1 MIAKNDTAREV
12 TSNQMVDYLN
22 KYLEKERENKKLMT
36 SGVGSV
42 KDNFEALREKIKM
55 FFNMDSSAF
64 YQDLKT
70 FDTGKENMIKHSD
83 FIYYLVYSMGDL
95 ADNERNSLNHTFR
108 AVGSTLLS
116 IDYITSMIFYGKANI
131 QTLNKVEKSKLQ
143 NIFCSQVRSEI
154 NLKKLSSF
162 DVYQNCLGIASSK
175 ANEHRQTI
183 SENDLQAIVDAM
195 GLGMS
200 TDEIEDLFR
209 SMSNNMASIDYR
221 TFRMMLY
228 GKELVDLTGL
238 VFKVDE
244 RLRTKQLSIQDHF
257 YQYGQGNILFKEFA
271 NRMLDIDPSLK
282 YDEID
287 ILFCSMD
294 KNANLKVSVDEFLHL
309 MTKYATLNDFKTHLV
324 TYARNRGKE
333 LSDILYLA
341 GNTHDGLR
349 KDEFKKLVKD
359 VTEGQFTDEESE
371 RLFTVLDR
379 DNDKSISKT
388 EMSEILDLAQKQ
400 LYNVKEFLVFRN
412 AVIDHCQSSSLSIQE
427 LYGKYAEGGKTLTKA
442 GLNRMISDIVKHKG
456 ADRQLIQSVLD
467 SNMSDTIDIRE
478 FKSGIIGPDIDVDA
492 LITNIRRM
500 LASSN
505 TNIDEVFNRFD
516 SDRRGTLDFFEFVNF
531 LQALSLRL
539 TFVEIEKMFDV
550 LAFSSTDHIKKQE
563 FFDALAVDPSK
574 SSSSNIIKVI
584 EDFKDKVSAL

>member
-22 KYLEKERENKKLMT
+22 KYLERERETKKLMS
-36 SGVGSV
+36 SGLGSV

-55 FFNMDSSAF
+55 FFNMDSSVF

-95 ADNERNSLNHTFR
+95 TDNERNCLNHTFR
-108 AVGSTLLS
+108 AVGSTQLS
-116 IDYITSMIFYGKANI
+116 IDFITSMIFYGKANI

-175 ANEHRQTI
+175 ANEHRETI
-183 SENDLQAIVDAM
+183 GENDLQAIVDVM

-200 TDEIEDLFR
+200 TDEIEDLFK
-209 SMSNNMASIDYR
+209 SMSNSMASIDYR

-228 GKELVDLTGL
+228 GKELEDLTGL

-271 NRMLDIDPSLK
+271 DRMLDIDPSLK

-294 KNANLKVSVDEFLHL
+294 KNANLKVSVDEFLRL
-309 MTKYATLNDFKTHLV
+309 MTKYATLNNFKSHLV

-359 VTEGQFTDEESE
+359 VTEGQFTEEESE
-371 RLFTVLDR
+371 RLFIVLDR
-379 DNDKSISKT
+379 DNDKSISKN

-400 LYNVKEFLVFRN
+400 LFNVKEFLVFRN

-442 GLNRMISDIVKHKG
+442 GLNRMISDIVKYKG
-456 ADRQLIQSVLD
+456 ADRQLIKTVLD

-478 FKSGIIGPDIDVDA
+478 FKAGIIGPDIDVDA

-574 SSSSNIIKVI
+574 SSSSNIIRVI

>member
-1 MIAKNDTAREV
+1 MIAKNDTAKEV
-12 TSNQMVDYLN
+12 TSNQMADYLN
-22 KYLEKERENKKLMT
+22 KYLEKERETKKLLS
-36 SGVGSV
+36 SGVGSI
-42 KDNFEALREKIKM
+42 KDNFEAFREKIKM
-55 FFNMDSSAF
+55 FFNMDSSVF

-70 FDTGKENMIKHSD
+70 FDTGKENKIKHSD

-95 ADNERNSLNHTFR
+95 TDYERNSLNHTFR

-131 QTLNKVEKSKLQ
+131 QTLNKVDKSKLQ
-143 NIFCSQVRSEI
+143 NIFCSQVRSEM

-162 DVYQNCLGIASSK
+162 DIYQNCLGLASSR
-175 ANEHRQTI
+175 ANEHRETI
-183 SENDLQAIVDAM
+183 GSNDMQAIIDAM

-200 TDEIEDLFR
+200 TDEIDDLFK
-209 SMSNNMASIDYR
+209 SMSNGMASIDYR
-221 TFRMMLY
+221 TFRAMIY
-228 GKELVDLTGL
+228 GKELDDLTGL
-238 VFKVDE
+238 VFKIDE
-244 RLRTKQLSIQDHF
+244 RLRTKELSIQDHF

-271 NRMLDIDPSLK
+271 DRMLDIDSSLK
-282 YDEID
+282 YDDID

-294 KNANLKVSVDEFLHL
+294 KNANLKVSVNEFLHL
-309 MTKYATLNDFKTHLV
+309 MTKYATLNEFKSHLV
-324 TYARNRGKE
+324 NYARHRGKE

-359 VTEGQFTDEESE
+359 VTEGQFKDEESE
-371 RLFTVLDR
+371 RLFAVLDK

-400 LYNVKEFLVFRN
+400 LYNIKEFLVFRN

-427 LYGKYAEGGKTLTKA
+427 LYKKYAEGAKTLTKA

-467 SNMSDTIDIRE
+467 VNMSDTIDVRE
-478 FKSGIIGPDIDVDA
+478 FKAGIIGPDIDVDA
-492 LITNIRRM
+492 LITNIKRIIA
-500 LASSN
+500 ASN
-505 TNIDEVFNRFD
+505 FNIDEVFNRFD
-516 SDRRGTLDFFEFVNF
+516 SDRRGTLDFFEFLNF

-539 TFVEIEKMFDV
+539 TFIEIEKLFDV
-550 LAFSSTDHIKKQE
+550 LAFSSSDHIKKQE

-574 SSSSNIIKVI
+574 SSSSNIVTVI
-584 EDFKDKVSAL
+584 QDFKDKVYSI